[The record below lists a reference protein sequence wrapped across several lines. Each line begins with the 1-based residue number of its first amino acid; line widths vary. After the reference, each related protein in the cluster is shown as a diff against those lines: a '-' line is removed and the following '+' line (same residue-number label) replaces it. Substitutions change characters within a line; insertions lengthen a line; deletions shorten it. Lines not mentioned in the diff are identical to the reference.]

1 MVWWWQRSESESESG
16 SECGGCGSRAML
28 AQQSA
33 GETAPCS
40 CATTCEPSRA
50 HSRLSTLILPVRVAQ
65 VPFSTAA
72 RTLVCDDAERHVG
85 TSAHMPPT
93 LCIARP
99 FRSRLAPQLPLRRC
113 ASRSSIALL
122 QPVPGPHWQ
131 AWPSCGR
138 WLSARLGVENVGWCQ
153 RRAAASVE
161 AAVRATTSSPPL
173 RCDVASADP

>member
-1 MVWWWQRSESESESG
+1 
-16 SECGGCGSRAML
+16 ML

-113 ASRSSIALL
+113 ASRRSIAGVLAARDIAGHAGVRCSSLSPAPIGRPGLPADGGYQRVWASRTWGGANAAL
-122 QPVPGPHWQ
+122 QPVSRQPCARRPLHLH
-131 AWPSCGR
+131 CG
-138 WLSARLGVENVGWCQ
+138 
-153 RRAAASVE
+153 
-161 AAVRATTSSPPL
+161 AT
-173 RCDVASADP
+173 